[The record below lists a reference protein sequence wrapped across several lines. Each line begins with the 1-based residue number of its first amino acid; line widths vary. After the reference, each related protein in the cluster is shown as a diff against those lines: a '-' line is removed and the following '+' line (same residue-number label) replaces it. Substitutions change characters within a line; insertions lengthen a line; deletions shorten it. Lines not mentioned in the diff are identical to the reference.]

1 MDTVLE
7 MRSITKQFPR
17 VLANDQV
24 DFDLRHGEIHALVGE
39 NGSGKS
45 ALMNILYGLY

>member
-24 DFDLRHGEIHALVGE
+24 DFDLVTW
-39 NGSGKS
+39 
-45 ALMNILYGLY
+45 